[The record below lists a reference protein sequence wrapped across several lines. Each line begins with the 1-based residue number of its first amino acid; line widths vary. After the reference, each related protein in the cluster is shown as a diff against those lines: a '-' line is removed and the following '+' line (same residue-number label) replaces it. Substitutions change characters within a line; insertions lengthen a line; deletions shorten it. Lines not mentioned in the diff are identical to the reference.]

1 MRPLKKSVICQSK
14 LTGNIGMYWLT
25 GNIDMYACP
34 LLMKVALC
42 GLVMQACQEKFAL
55 TFVWVIG

>member
-1 MRPLKKSVICQSK
+1 LPKQIDWQHWHVLA
-14 LTGNIGMYWLT
+14 TFGMYWLT

-34 LLMKVALC
+34 LLRKVALC
-42 GLVMQACQEKFAL
+42 GLVMQACQEKFVL